1 MNVDRELGS
10 LVTMLAD
17 ISSNVKPQKKIRL
30 WCDLEHLFTNRYLQ
44 KRKLAH
50 AVLLFD
56 NDHNKVHCKHK
67 SKVIKKVI
75 VN

>member
-50 AVLLFD
+50 SVLLYD

-67 SKVIKKVI
+67 SKVVI